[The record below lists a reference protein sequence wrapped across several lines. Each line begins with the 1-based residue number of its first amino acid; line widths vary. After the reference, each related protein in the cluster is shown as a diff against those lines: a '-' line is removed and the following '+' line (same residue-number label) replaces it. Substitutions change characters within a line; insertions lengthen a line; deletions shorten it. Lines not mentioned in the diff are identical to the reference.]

1 VQILITVD
9 STEPTLQSDH
19 QKKLGGLF
27 WVIKRNYQLR
37 WISVFL
43 QQEKGW
49 PELEPLAHRFALAAG
64 VAVSVGF
71 AKRKTSPSTR
81 FQ

>member
-1 VQILITVD
+1 MILIAVD

-19 QKKLGGLF
+19 QKYFGGLF

-43 QQEKGW
+43 QQEKG
-49 PELEPLAHRFALAAG
+49 LAGTGIEPATQGF
-64 VAVSVGF
+64 SVLC
-71 AKRKTSPSTR
+71 STD
-81 FQ
+81 